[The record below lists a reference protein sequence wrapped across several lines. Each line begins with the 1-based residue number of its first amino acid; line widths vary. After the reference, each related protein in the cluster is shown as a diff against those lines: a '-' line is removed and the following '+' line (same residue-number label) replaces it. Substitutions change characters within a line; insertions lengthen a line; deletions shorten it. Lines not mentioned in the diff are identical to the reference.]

1 MIVDENNVWKLF
13 RCNDYYNGDDIICA
27 ITAREHGDT
36 QPIKSL
42 EDKNL
47 KVIVCPYEE
56 GE

>member
-1 MIVDENNVWKLF
+1 MTVNEKNVWKLF
-13 RCNDYYNGDDIICA
+13 RCNDYYRGDDIISA
-27 ITAREHGDT
+27 ITARDNGDV

-47 KVIVCPYEE
+47 KVIIRPYEE

>member
-1 MIVDENNVWKLF
+1 MIIDEKNVWTIF
-13 RCNDYYNGDDIICA
+13 RCNDYYRGDDIISAVCA
-27 ITAREHGDT
+27 RDNKNT

-47 KVIVCPYEE
+47 KVIIRPYEE